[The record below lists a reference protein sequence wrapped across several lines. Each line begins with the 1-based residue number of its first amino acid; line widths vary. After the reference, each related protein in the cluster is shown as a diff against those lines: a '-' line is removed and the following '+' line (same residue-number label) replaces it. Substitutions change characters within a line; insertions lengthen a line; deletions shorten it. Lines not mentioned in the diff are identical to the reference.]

1 MVDSASV
8 QDFSPNSPDADFGQI
23 RQPQK
28 QVAKQFKILNAAEI
42 TDTSLD
48 AGVGDS
54 EIFDPA
60 DLNSANISHSHTK
73 PKQEKFQPEMQG
85 DEPIDPETIRKDNNL
100 TFDSADIDDN
110 DIGNAPR

>member
-1 MVDSASV
+1 MSE
-8 QDFSPNSPDADFGQI
+8 QI
-23 RQPQK
+23 K
-28 QVAKQFKILNAAEI
+28 VLNAVEI

-60 DLNSANISHSHTK
+60 DHLNSGNISHSHSK
-73 PKQEKFQPEMQG
+73 PKEQKFQPEMQG
-85 DEPIDPETIRKDNNL
+85 DEPIDPETIRKNSNQ

-110 DIGNAPR
+110 DIGNDALR